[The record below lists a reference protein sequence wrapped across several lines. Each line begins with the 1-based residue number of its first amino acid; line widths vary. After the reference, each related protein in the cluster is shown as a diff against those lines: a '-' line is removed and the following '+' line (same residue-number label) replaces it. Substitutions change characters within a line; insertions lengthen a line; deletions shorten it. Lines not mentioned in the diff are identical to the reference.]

1 MYYSVIGTLV
11 TVIVGTLIS
20 WATSSDSDVYDE
32 KLLHPVILKI
42 RRYLSKNKNG
52 SANVNRTG
60 NAQINYGFDNGSTT
74 PKTNG
79 NKTTVAVTQTSLS
92 SAHVSAVTAENSDGI
107 FRFEEIELTIPKGRD
122 RCTNELKLQIEPIEK
137 YRKLSIT

>member
-11 TVIVGTLIS
+11 TIIVGTLVS
-20 WATSSDSDVYDE
+20 WATSSTSDEYDE
-32 KLLHPVILKI
+32 KLLHPAILKI

-52 SANVNRTG
+52 VANESRNG
-60 NAQINYGFDNGSTT
+60 NAQINYGFDNGPNT

-79 NKTTVAVTQTSLS
+79 KTTVAVTQTSLS
-92 SAHVSAVTAENSDGI
+92 SADVFAVTAENCDGI
-107 FRFEEIELTIPKGRD
+107 FKFEEIELTIPKGRD